1 MGIKYIWSWDYF
13 LYDDHQNI
21 SPNDEKIANF
31 WNNYVKEHGMI
42 NPKWYVIFSS
52 DDYDNNIKPWLS
64 SQTFKYVSHNRSIIL
79 DNDNALALV
88 KLVWK

>member
-52 DDYDNNIKPWLS
+52 DDYDNNIKVTKIIMGFLA
-64 SQTFKYVSHNRSIIL
+64 TAVLLNRQPAGHKWPAEP
-79 DNDNALALV
+79 D
-88 KLVWK
+88 